1 MTTEITL
8 TPSQQAAF
16 DSIMEFLDSDSQR
29 VFILRGYAGTG
40 KTTITRLIVEQLRE
54 RELQFHICASTGRA
68 AKVVSNATG
77 EAATTVHSLLYKFNG
92 FNQDPEKVFRSEQSG
107 LSDYGQL
114 YICFEMAK
122 LPQNSPRQIYI
133 IDESSMISDCLAPDT
148 SIQQAQFGSGRLL
161 TDFLNYDPNGK
172 FLFIGDNCQL
182 PPVGQKISPA
192 LSVDYFRSEF
202 RIEAGEAILTDIMRQ
217 KGDSDI
223 IYLSSEIR
231 RLYQAAPLDK
241 SFYPR
246 NTWTK
251 LPWHGYRDIQFLPNR
266 NALISAY
273 ISRIADA
280 DYNGATLITSS
291 NSKCN
296 ELASMVRPQLGFSG
310 SLCVGDLLLVTQNN
324 VCGLMNGDLVR
335 VVEIGSQEMMA
346 RLTFVSV
353 SVESITTGHR
363 YSSYLIHE
371 ILIGKFANLTGEQ
384 QRELY
389 ANFFVR
395 NSGLTPGFRS
405 DKRVLQDLMMKDPY
419 LNALRCVYG
428 YALTCH
434 KAQGGEWDDIFIDPA
449 RNITMSPIKSD
460 YQWIYTSMT
469 RAKKTIHLADD
480 FFYR

>member
-1 MTTEITL
+1 MATEITL
-8 TPSQQAAF
+8 TPSQQEAF
-16 DSIMEFLDSDSQR
+16 NKIMEFVESDSQR

-40 KTTITRLIVEQLRE
+40 KTTITRLIVDRLRQK
-54 RELQFHICASTGRA
+54 ELQFHICASTGRA

-77 EAATTVHSLLYKFNG
+77 HHATTVHSLLYEFNG
-92 FNQDPEKVFRSEQSG
+92 FNQDPGKVFRSEQSG

-114 YICFEMAK
+114 YICFQMAK
-122 LPQNSPRQIYI
+122 LPQDSPRQIYI
-133 IDESSMISDCLAPDT
+133 IDESSMISDCLSPET
-148 SIQQAQFGSGRLL
+148 SIQQAKFGSGRLL
-161 TDFLNYDPNGK
+161 SDLLSYDPNGK

-192 LSVDYFRSEF
+192 LSVEYFRSEF

-217 KGDSDI
+217 KCDSDI
-223 IYLSSEIR
+223 VYLSAEIR
-231 RLYQAAPLDK
+231 KLYQTAPLYK
-241 SFYPR
+241 SFYTR

-251 LPWHGYRDIQFLPNR
+251 LPWHGYRDIQFLPGR
-266 NALISAY
+266 DALISAY
-273 ISRIADA
+273 ISRIANGG
-280 DYNGATLITSS
+280 YNCATLITSS

-296 ELASMVRPQLGFSG
+296 ELAAMVRPRMGFSG

-346 RLTFVSV
+346 RLTFLSV
-353 SVESITTGHR
+353 SVESITTGNR
-363 YSSYLIHE
+363 YSSCLIHE

-395 NSGLTPGFRS
+395 NSGLAPGLHH
-405 DKRVLQDLMMKDPY
+405 DKRTLLDLMMKDPY

-434 KAQGGEWDDIFIDPA
+434 KAQGGEWDEIFIDPA
-449 RNITMSPIKSD
+449 RNITMSPTKSE